1 MPKKPEDKDPMHIQ
15 AQHIE
20 EEIQDA
26 SGDDTPYAVRIDLIA
41 RELEIALRDVEDL
54 RLHERRKLAAKGRCK
69 MLEAALR
76 NARYYLREF
85 EKSL

>member
-15 AQHIE
+15 ALPTEDDIKL
-20 EEIQDA
+20 A
-26 SGDDTPYAVRIDLIA
+26 SGDISYNTRIDLIE
-41 RELEIALRDVEDL
+41 RELQMAIRDVEDL
-54 RLHERRKLAAKGRCK
+54 RTHERRKLAAKSRCQ

-76 NARYYLREF
+76 NARYYLKEF